1 MGALNY
7 SKRGQTM
14 SQNKFDLDI
23 KGMTCAACSARLER
37 VLNKIDGVEA
47 SVNLAAETAHITS
60 VNPEVGLERILQTIE
75 KTGFEATELINIDQE
90 QKSLDKEQEYRKLLL
105 KFSIALIVTLPFV
118 FEMIFMLLGVHPWHL
133 PAWAQLL
140 LASIVQ
146 FYAGA
151 RFYKGAYK
159 SLAGGGA
166 NMDVLVVLG
175 TSAAYLL
182 SLGVMI
188 LHLSQH
194 LYFEASAS
202 VITLV
207 LLGKLL
213 ELRAKAKTGFA
224 ISKLLHLQPKIALVE
239 RDGITQEISIEDLHV
254 NDIFIV
260 KAGQSIP
267 TDGIVLE
274 GNSLVDESMMTG
286 ESLPVLKSQNDKVV
300 GATKN
305 GDGMLTCKAI
315 KVGSDTFL
323 ASIVKLI
330 EEAQGSKAPI
340 QRLADT
346 IAGIFV
352 PAVVGIAVVTLF
364 VWWLIS
370 YDFELSLI
378 NAVAVLVIACPC
390 ALGLATPT
398 AIMVGVG
405 RGASEGI
412 LIKNAEVLENVGK
425 ITAVVFDKTG
435 TLTYAD
441 IKVNSLLTQS
451 TTVSE
456 NDLLALSSALE
467 KGSNHP
473 LAKAIVQASQKA
485 SNSDYEVTNF
495 QNYSGLGIAGD
506 IKGKRYFAGSIH
518 FITQMTG
525 LKSNDAA
532 ETFLRSGNSI
542 VALAT
547 EEEILGY
554 IALSDTIRKSAKAAI
569 AKLQA
574 KHVEVYML
582 TGDNR
587 ISAQTVADSLG
598 IQHVFSEV
606 LPSEKAD
613 KIMQLKQEGKF
624 VCMVGDGINDA
635 PALALADVA
644 VAMAQGSDIAIE
656 SADIILTQ
664 NDPMNVLHA
673 IDLSLATMSKIKQN
687 LFLAFV
693 YNTLAIP
700 LAFLGMLSPVVAGAA
715 MAMSSV
721 SVVSNSLLLRQWKVK

>member
-1 MGALNY
+1 
-7 SKRGQTM
+7 M
-14 SQNKFDLDI
+14 SQNNFDLDI
-23 KGMTCAACSARLER
+23 KGMTCAACSARIER
-37 VLNKIDGVEA
+37 VLNKIDGVDA
-47 SVNLAAETAHITS
+47 TVNLAAETAHITS
-60 VNPEVGLERILQTIE
+60 SNPEIGLDKIIQTIE
-75 KTGFEATELINIDQE
+75 KTGFQATELISVDQE
-90 QKSLDKEQEYRKLLL
+90 QKSMEKEQEYRKLLFE
-105 KFSIALIVTLPFV
+105 FSIAAVITLPFLG
-118 FEMIFMLLGVHPWHL
+118 EMIFMLIGIHPWHL
-133 PAWAQLL
+133 SPMVQLV
-140 LASIVQ
+140 LASIIQ
-146 FYAGA
+146 FYAG
-151 RFYKGAYK
+151 RKFYKGAYK

-175 TSAAYLL
+175 TSAAYML
-182 SLGVMI
+182 SLAVMV
-188 LHLSQH
+188 LGLSGH

-224 ISKLLHLQPKIALVE
+224 IAKLLHLQPKTAFVE
-239 RDGITQEISIEDLHV
+239 RAGVSQEISIEDLHV

-267 TDGIVLE
+267 TDGVVIE
-274 GNSLVDESMMTG
+274 GQSLVDESMMTG
-286 ESLPVLKSQNDKVV
+286 ESLPVLKSLNDTVV

-305 GDGMLTCKAI
+305 GDGMLKCKAT

-352 PAVVGIAVVTLF
+352 PVVVGIATVTLI
-364 VWWLIS
+364 VWWFIS
-370 YDFELSLI
+370 HDFELSII

-441 IKVNSLLTQS
+441 IKVN
-451 TTVSE
+451 TVLSE
-456 NDLLALSSALE
+456 YAFLPENELLALAAALE
-467 KGSNHP
+467 EGSNHP
-473 LAKAIVQASQKA
+473 LAKAIIKA
-485 SNSDYEVTNF
+485 SKEHSDTKSYNVTNF
-495 QNYSGLGIAGD
+495 QNYSGRGVSGDSEGIT
-506 IKGKRYFAGSIH
+506 YYAGSMH

-525 LKSNDAA
+525 MQPSA
-532 ETFLRSGNSI
+532 EAEGLLHSGNSI
-542 VALAT
+542 VALST
-547 EEEILGY
+547 SKEILGY
-554 IALSDTIRKSAKAAI
+554 IALSDTIRESAKEAI
-569 AKLQA
+569 SKLQA
-574 KHVEVYML
+574 KNIEVYML

-587 ISAQTVADSLG
+587 ISAQAVADSLG
-598 IQHVFSEV
+598 LNHVFAEV

-613 KIMQLKQEGKF
+613 KIAQLKQEGYF

-635 PALALADVA
+635 PALALSDVA
-644 VAMAQGSDIAIE
+644 IAMAQGSDIAIE
-656 SADIILTQ
+656 SADLILTK
-664 NDPMNVLHA
+664 NDPINVLHA
-673 IDLSLATMSKIKQN
+673 IDLSRATLSKIKQN

-700 LAFLGMLSPVVAGAA
+700 LAFLGLLSPVIAGAA

-721 SVVSNSLLLRQWKVK
+721 SVVSNSLLLRHWKVK

>member
-1 MGALNY
+1 
-7 SKRGQTM
+7 M

-23 KGMTCAACSARLER
+23 KGMTCAACSARIER
-37 VLNKIDGVEA
+37 VLNKIEGVEA

-60 VNPEVGLERILQTIE
+60 ANPEVGLERIIQTIE
-75 KTGFEATELINIDQE
+75 KTGFGATELINVDQE
-90 QKSLDKEQEYRKLLL
+90 QKSLDKEQEYRKLLF
-105 KFSIALIVTLPFV
+105 KFSIAAILTLPFV

-151 RFYKGAYK
+151 GFYKGAYK

-188 LHLSQH
+188 LNLSQH

-224 ISKLLHLQPKIALVE
+224 IAKLLHLQPKTAFVE
-239 RDGITQEISIEDLHV
+239 RDGIMQEISIEDLHV
-254 NDIFIV
+254 NDIFMV

-267 TDGIVLE
+267 TDGIVIE

-286 ESLPVLKSQNDKVV
+286 ESLPVLKSQNDTVV

-305 GDGMLTCKAI
+305 GDGMLKCKAI
-315 KVGSDTFL
+315 KVGADTFL

-352 PAVVGIAVVTLF
+352 PVVVIIATLTLI
-364 VWWLIS
+364 VWWFIS
-370 YDFELSLI
+370 HDFELSLI

-441 IKVNSLLTQS
+441 IKVNAVLTQS
-451 TTVSE
+451 ASLEETK
-456 NDLLALSSALE
+456 LLALASALE
-467 KGSNHP
+467 EGSNHP
-473 LAKAIVQASQKA
+473 LAKAIVKA
-485 SNSDYEVTNF
+485 SKERSKTTYSVTNF
-495 QNYSGLGIAGD
+495 QNHSGLGISGEID
-506 IKGKRYFAGSIH
+506 GVNYYAGSMN
-518 FITQMTG
+518 FIMQMTQDVPSEEAQG
-525 LKSNDAA
+525 
-532 ETFLRSGNSI
+532 FLASGNSI
-542 VALAT
+542 VALCTQNA
-547 EEEILGY
+547 ILGY
-554 IALSDTIRKSAKAAI
+554 IALSDTIRESAKEAI

-574 KHVEVYML
+574 KHIEVYML

-587 ISAQTVADSLG
+587 ISAQAVADSLG
-598 IQHVFSEV
+598 LKHVFAEV
-606 LPSEKAD
+606 LPSQKAD
-613 KIMQLKQEGKF
+613 KIAQLKHEGKF

-644 VAMAQGSDIAIE
+644 VAMAHGSDIAIE

-721 SVVSNSLLLRQWKVK
+721 SVVSNSLLLRHWKVK